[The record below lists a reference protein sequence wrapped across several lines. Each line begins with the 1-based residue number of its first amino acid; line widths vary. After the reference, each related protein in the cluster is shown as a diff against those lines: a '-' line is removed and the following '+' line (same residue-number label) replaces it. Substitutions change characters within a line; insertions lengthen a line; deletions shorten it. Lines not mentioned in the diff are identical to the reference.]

1 MPELKIYQPWSAPVL
16 HTTLPD
22 ILVQKLIQL
31 TDLITEDNARES
43 HNEYLAGEIED
54 EWIIEPVLLTNIFSF
69 KDYIS
74 QLCWEYFKVFASQFG
89 IDDPNS
95 DVIHLPLLLS
105 VMKKKIENIEI
116 IGSWFNNQKDNEYNP
131 LHDHATYFSGVIY
144 LKIPEYLPSRKSK
157 NGRIDGSILFVQN
170 ESNAMTCSTI
180 VLSPKVG
187 DIFLFPSALKH
198 QVYPFRTADGKGIRR
213 SLSFN
218 LDSIYEK

>member
-31 TDLITEDNARES
+31 TDLITEDNDRES

-54 EWIIEPVLLTNIFSF
+54 EWIIEPVLLTNISF

-89 IDDPNS
+89 VDDPNS
-95 DVIHLPLLLS
+95 DVMHLPLSLS

-131 LHDHATYFSGVIY
+131 LHDHVAYFSGVIY

-157 NGRIDGSILFVQN
+157 NGSIDGSILFVQN
-170 ESNAMTCSTI
+170 ESNVMTCSTI
-180 VLSPKVG
+180 VISPKAG

-198 QVYPFRTADGKGIRR
+198 QVYPFRTVDGKGIRR

-218 LDSIYEK
+218 LDSI